1 MQSMTMTSLSQF
13 NHKHPRFFRLRQRA
27 INDKSCPKL
36 TMSIHDSSGNAGGA
50 AQILQANAIN
60 DMSHPNSTTNIHDSS
75 GYAGGAARIPQVNAI
90 NDNDKSFTI
99 QPHTSTILQVTPE
112 ALAKFDRQTQLMTSL
127 SQTST
132 NHQVMPEALPKFH
145 FFRLRWRRCPNSAGE
160 RNQ

>member
-1 MQSMTMTSLSQF
+1 MTMTSLSQF

-75 GYAGGAARIPQVNAI
+75 GYAGGAAQIPL
-90 NDNDKSFTI
+90 
-99 QPHTSTILQVTPE
+99 LQVT
-112 ALAKFDRQTQLMTSL
+112 L
-127 SQTST
+127 
-132 NHQVMPEALPKFH
+132 EALPKFH
-145 FFRLRWRRCPNSAGE
+145 R
-160 RNQ
+160 